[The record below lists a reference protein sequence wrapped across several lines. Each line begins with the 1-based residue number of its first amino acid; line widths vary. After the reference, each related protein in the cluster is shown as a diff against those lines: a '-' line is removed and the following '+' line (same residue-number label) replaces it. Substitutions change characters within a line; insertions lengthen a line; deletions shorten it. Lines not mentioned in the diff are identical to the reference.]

1 MKLPLNTTMEG
12 RKIVNGRKGGK
23 EQMEERE
30 EQAKWRKG
38 RKSGQMKLKERANC
52 GKEGRM

>member
-52 GKEGRM
+52 GKGGRM